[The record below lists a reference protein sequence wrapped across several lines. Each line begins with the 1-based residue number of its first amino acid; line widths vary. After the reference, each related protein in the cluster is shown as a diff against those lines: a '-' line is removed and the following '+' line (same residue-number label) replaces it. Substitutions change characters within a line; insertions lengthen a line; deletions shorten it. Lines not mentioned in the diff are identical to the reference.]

1 MRSII
6 INEPMPVTVVTA
18 PRKRRKPGV
27 PAYLIYETLNGR
39 PLYRRGYRD
48 VIAGKKKP
56 AEIMGSSS
64 IQAML
69 VSMIHGF
76 LFMSINRKQYLL
88 VTNESGVHL
97 DKGNNVSNDIAI
109 FDKSNGLALTNK
121 YFTTPP
127 RIAIEVD
134 VNIEPEEFEGKESG
148 YVYEKTERLL
158 DFGVECVIWI
168 TTQPRK
174 IFVATHTAPWTT
186 QNWGA
191 DVPVLDDVVLN
202 LAGLLAEE
210 GITF

>member
-1 MRSII
+1 MSVAI
-6 INEPMPVTVVTA
+6 TTA
-18 PRKRRKPGV
+18 PKKRKKPGV
-27 PAYLIYETLNGR
+27 PSYLIYETLNGR

-48 VIAGKKKP
+48 VVAGKKKP

-76 LFMSINRKQYLL
+76 LFMSINRKRYLL

-97 DKGNNVSNDIAI
+97 DKGSNLSNDIAI
-109 FDKSNGLALTNK
+109 FDKSADLVLTNK
-121 YFTTPP
+121 YFTTSPK
-127 RIAIEVD
+127 IAIEVD
-134 VNIEPEEFEGKESG
+134 VNIEPEEFDGKESG

-158 DFGVECVIWI
+158 DFGVERVIWI

-174 IFVATHTAPWTT
+174 IFVATRTDPWLT
-186 QNWGA
+186 QNWNA

-202 LAGLLAEE
+202 LAGLLTDE
-210 GITF
+210 GIEF